1 MIKSLLILIEHV
13 EQCHAVLTKMY
24 NSLKVPAEL
33 NRTLPAVIPPQS
45 SSAREISFT
54 DIEEGV
60 VLLTIDDACARLG
73 IVRATL
79 FNLRQE
85 GKITTVKKGRAV
97 RFRENDVENMR
108 NWYSIPKG
116 KV

>member
-13 EQCHAVLTKMY
+13 EQCHTVLTEIY
-24 NSLKVPAEL
+24 NALDVPVKL
-33 NRTLPAVIPPQS
+33 NRNLPAVVPPQT
-45 SSAREISFT
+45 SAEREISFA
-54 DIEEGV
+54 DVEEGV
-60 VLLTIDDACARLG
+60 VLLTIDDACNRLG
-73 IVRATL
+73 IVRSTL
-79 FNLRQE
+79 FTLREE